1 MHMLMWLPFFFV
13 GEKEDSS
20 FPLMWEK
27 ILTLKDET
35 KSLL

>member
-13 GEKEDSS
+13 GGKRGLLIP
-20 FPLMWEK
+20 FNVGK

-35 KSLL
+35 KSLP